1 MGRQGRLDYV
11 NRHLCSPHLSRCP
24 LPPKFTIA
32 LYSSPVSGVHRT
44 LSDAWQKL
52 PLVFDIAIRFKMIH
66 HHDPPSFDVRRD
78 PPSPKAMAW
87 QASDGCAKHRTR

>member
-52 PLVFDIAIRFKMIH
+52 PLVFDIAIRFKMMNY
-66 HHDPPSFDVRRD
+66 HDPPSFDFRRGKKVT
-78 PPSPKAMAW
+78 S
-87 QASDGCAKHRTR
+87 CAGHRTR